1 MINGAHARMDTIV
14 SRHRAVKRLRNVG
27 ITVILVLVMM
37 WVLFPFYWAI
47 ITSLKRPIDVF
58 KLAFIPWLQF
68 NPTTANWR
76 SELVDRGSTIFAGLA
91 NSFAIGIGAALVAV
105 ILGTLAG
112 YGLSRFRYR
121 GWRNRDIAFWFLSQ
135 RFLPPAATIL
145 PFFLFAQKL
154 HMLDT
159 RLILIIANATFTM
172 PFAVLL
178 TRDAFNAVPHEL
190 EEAARVD
197 GASYLTALFRISLP
211 LAAPTLVAAGII
223 AFSFSWNEFLFAFV
237 LSYSRAV
244 PMSVVIAGTQDVM
257 GVQFWYVA
265 TRLLLAIIPPAI
277 VVLIVQ
283 RYIVKGL
290 TLGAVKG

>member
-1 MINGAHARMDTIV
+1 MNRKAMRT
-14 SRHRAVKRLRNVG
+14 RADRVKDALA
-27 ITVILVLVMM
+27 LVLVILAAV
-37 WVLFPFYWAI
+37 WVLFPFYWAA
-47 ITSLKRPIDVF
+47 ITSLKQPVDVF
-58 KLAFIPWLQF
+58 RLAFIPWLQF
-68 NPTTANWR
+68 TPTLQNWE
-76 SELVDRGSTIFAGLA
+76 SELVNRGGTIFKGLA
-91 NSFAIGIGAALVAV
+91 NSFLIGAGAALIAM
-105 ILGTLAG
+105 ILGTMAG

-121 GWRNRDIAFWFLSQ
+121 GWRNRDISLYFLSQ

-145 PFFLFAQKL
+145 PFFYFAQRL
-154 HMLDT
+154 HLLDT

-178 TRDAFNAVPHEL
+178 MRDAFSSIPVEL

-197 GASYLTALFRISLP
+197 GAGALTVLGRISLP
-211 LAAPTLVAAGII
+211 LAGPTLVAAGII
-223 AFSFSWNEFLFAFV
+223 SFAFTWNEFLFAFV

-265 TRLLLAIIPPAI
+265 TRLLLAILPPAI
-277 VVLIVQ
+277 IVLVVQ
-283 RYIVKGL
+283 RFIVKGL

>member
-1 MINGAHARMDTIV
+1 MHGISSKRRPRARIAKV
-14 SRHRAVKRLRNVG
+14 AIGVV
-27 ITVILVLVMM
+27 VALVML
-37 WVLFPFYWAI
+37 WVLFPFYWAV
-47 ITSLKRPIDVF
+47 ITSLKKPIDVF
-58 KLAFIPWLQF
+58 RLAFIPWLQF
-68 NPTTANWR
+68 SPTLTNWR
-76 SELVDRGSTIFAGLA
+76 SELIDRGSTIFGGLG
-91 NSFAIGIGAALVAV
+91 NSFIIGIGAAFVAV

-135 RFLPPAATIL
+135 RFLPPAATII
-145 PFFLFAQKL
+145 PFFLFAQTL
-154 HMLDT
+154 HLLDT
-159 RLILIIANATFTM
+159 RLILVIANATFTM

-178 TRDAFNAVPHEL
+178 TRDAFKAVPEEL

-197 GASYLTALFRISLP
+197 GASYLTSFFRIALP

-223 AFSFSWNEFLFAFV
+223 AFAFSWNEFLFAFV
-237 LSYSRAV
+237 LSYTRAV

-257 GVQFWYVA
+257 GVQFWYVS

-283 RYIVKGL
+283 RYIVRGL

>member
-1 MINGAHARMDTIV
+1 MN
-14 SRHRAVKRLRNVG
+14 VKRGRYTLRSRAARVG
-27 ITVILVLVMM
+27 IGFIVALVII

-58 KLAFIPWLQF
+58 RLSFVPWLQF
-68 NPTTANWR
+68 SPTLANWR
-76 SELVDRGSTIFAGLA
+76 SELLDRGSAIFGGLG
-91 NSFAIGIGAALVAV
+91 NSFIIGIGAAFIAV

-121 GWRNRDIAFWFLSQ
+121 GFRNRDIAFWFLSQ
-135 RFLPPAATIL
+135 RFLPPAATII
-145 PFFLFAQKL
+145 PFFLFAQTL
-154 HMLDT
+154 RLLDT
-159 RLILIIANATFTM
+159 RLILILANATFTM

-178 TRDAFNAVPHEL
+178 TRDAFKAVPEEL

-197 GASYLTALFRISLP
+197 GASHLTAFFRIALP

-223 AFSFSWNEFLFAFV
+223 AFAFSWNEFLFAFV
-237 LSYSRAV
+237 LSYTRAV
-244 PMSVVIAGTQDVM
+244 PMSVIIAGTQDVM
-257 GVQFWYVA
+257 GVQFWYVS

-283 RYIVKGL
+283 RYIVRGL

>member
-1 MINGAHARMDTIV
+1 MRIRKKKTRGE
-14 SRHRAVKRLRNVG
+14 RALDVLCL
-27 ITVILVLVMM
+27 ILVIIAAL
-37 WVLFPFYWAI
+37 WVLFPFYWAA
-47 ITSLKRPIDVF
+47 ITSLKIPIDVF
-58 KLAFIPWLQF
+58 RLAFIPWLQF
-68 NPTTANWR
+68 HPTLANW
-76 SELVDRGSTIFAGLA
+76 SAEITSRGSTIFHGLA
-91 NSFAIGIGAALVAV
+91 NSFLIGVGASAVALV
-105 ILGTLAG
+105 LGTLAG
-112 YGLSRFRYR
+112 YGLARFRYR
-121 GWRNRDIAFWFLSQ
+121 GWRNRDISLYFLSQ

-145 PFFLFAQKL
+145 PFFFFAQRL
-154 HMLDT
+154 GLLDT

-178 TRDAFNAVPHEL
+178 MRDAFQSIPVEL

-197 GASYLTALFRISLP
+197 GASSLTVLTRISLP

-223 AFSFSWNEFLFAFV
+223 AFAFTWNEFLFAFV

-265 TRLLLAIIPPAI
+265 TRLLLAIIPPAV

>member
-1 MINGAHARMDTIV
+1 MYKSNRKKKRRGERALDAISVIIMIVAA
-14 SRHRAVKRLRNVG
+14 L
-27 ITVILVLVMM
+27 
-37 WVLFPFYWAI
+37 WVLFPFYWAA
-47 ITSLKRPIDVF
+47 ITSLKFPVDVF
-58 KLAFIPWLQF
+58 RLAFIPWLQF
-68 NPTTANWR
+68 TPTLSNWI
-76 SELVDRGSTIFAGLA
+76 SEITSRGSTIFHGLA
-91 NSFAIGIGAALVAV
+91 NSFIIGVGASAVALV
-105 ILGTLAG
+105 LGTLAG

-121 GWRNRDIAFWFLSQ
+121 GWRNRDISLYFLSQ

-145 PFFLFAQKL
+145 PFFYFAQHL
-154 HMLDT
+154 RLLDT
-159 RLILIIANATFTM
+159 RLILIAANATFTM

-178 TRDAFNAVPHEL
+178 MRDAFQSIPVEL

-197 GASYLTALFRISLP
+197 GASSLTVLTRISLP

-223 AFSFSWNEFLFAFV
+223 AFAFTWNEFLFAFV

-265 TRLLLAIIPPAI
+265 TRLLLAIIPPAV

>member
-1 MINGAHARMDTIV
+1 MTSRSEGPNTSGAAPLAERI
-14 SRHRAVKRLRNVG
+14 KNVAAG
-27 ITVILVLVMM
+27 AILILAAL
-37 WVLFPFYWAI
+37 WVLFPFYWAA
-47 ITSLKRPIDVF
+47 ITSLKQPVDVF
-58 KLAFIPWLQF
+58 HLSFVPWLQF
-68 NPTTANWR
+68 APTLSNWK
-76 SELVDRGSTIFAGLA
+76 SELVYRGTAIFHGLG
-91 NSFAIGIGAALVAV
+91 NSFVIGLGACVVAMA
-105 ILGTLAG
+105 LGTLAG

-121 GWRNRDIAFWFLSQ
+121 GWRNRDISLFFLSQ

-145 PFFLFAQKL
+145 PFFYFAQRL
-154 HMLDT
+154 HLLDT
-159 RLILIIANATFTM
+159 RLILIAANATFTM

-178 TRDAFNAVPHEL
+178 MRDAFHGIPIEM

-197 GASYLTALFRISLP
+197 GASTLQVLLRISLP

-223 AFSFSWNEFLFAFV
+223 SFAFTWNEFLFAFV

-257 GVQFWYVA
+257 GVQFWYVS
-265 TRLLLAIIPPAI
+265 TRLLLAILPPAI

-283 RYIVKGL
+283 RYIVTGL